1 MRGKKSRDPSG
12 IEGKTTKVAKHANKI
27 IAHLLSGMQVG
38 AVAAILISM
47 ATGSNYQAV
56 VVSLIALAVLM
67 ITWRV

>member
-1 MRGKKSRDPSG
+1 MRGNKKRGLAGNRSEP
-12 IEGKTTKVAKHANKI
+12 TKPLKHANKI
-27 IAHLLSGMQVG
+27 IAHILSGMQVG

-56 VVSLIALAVLM
+56 VVSLMALAVLM